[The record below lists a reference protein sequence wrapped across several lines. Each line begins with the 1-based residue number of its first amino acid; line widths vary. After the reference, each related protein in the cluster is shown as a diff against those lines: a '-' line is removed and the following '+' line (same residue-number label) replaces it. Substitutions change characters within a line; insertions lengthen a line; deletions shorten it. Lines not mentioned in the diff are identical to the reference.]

1 MPPER
6 YPPDDPR
13 EWLNRA
19 RSNLSRAKARIPEAY
34 LEDLCFDAQQA
45 AEKAIK
51 ALLIKRGVA
60 FPYVHDLAHLL
71 TLLEEAGEAVPIS
84 MRQAFEALSH
94 PDPAGPRMPRQ
105 VPCLPCLPVGTAT
118 GRSVGPGFP
127 RIPAPDP
134 QLFPTEGALD

>member
-84 MRQAFEALSH
+84 MRQAEGLTRYAVVTRYPGLTEPVTEAHYQEAIAS
-94 PDPAGPRMPRQ
+94 AEA
-105 VPCLPCLPVGTAT
+105 VVGWAEE
-118 GRSVGPGFP
+118 RL
-127 RIPAPDP
+127 A
-134 QLFPTEGALD
+134 